1 MNEFFASPERRRR
14 FFAFANLV
22 PALVLGGGCSMLPV
36 RWWPLDAL
44 IACVVLLL
52 LVTSAIALFD
62 ARRADRAL
70 VCAASG
76 LLAMGLVVVG
86 AFALSMAF
94 LSGVHGPF
102 GAFGVA
108 LMGLV
113 VLLLLPYAVVY
124 PGLELL
130 VFRARAPQASDEL
143 DAAPKPSALAASE
156 QPPVAATSELDREA
170 G

>member
-1 MNEFFASPERRRR
+1 MNGFFARPERRRR
-14 FFAFANLV
+14 FFALGNLV
-22 PALVLGGGCSMLPV
+22 PALVLGGGCKMLPV
-36 RWWPLDAL
+36 RWWPLDSLVGVA
-44 IACVVLLL
+44 VVLL

-70 VCAASG
+70 TWAAAG
-76 LLAMGLVVVG
+76 LLAVGLVVVG
-86 AFALSMAF
+86 AFALSVAF

-113 VLLLLPYAVVY
+113 VLLLLPYAVIY
-124 PGLELL
+124 PSIQLL
-130 VFRARAPQASDEL
+130 LFRARARGANRDSHVVEPKA
-143 DAAPKPSALAASE
+143 AAPLASEPSATASAA
-156 QPPVAATSELDREA
+156 LDSEA